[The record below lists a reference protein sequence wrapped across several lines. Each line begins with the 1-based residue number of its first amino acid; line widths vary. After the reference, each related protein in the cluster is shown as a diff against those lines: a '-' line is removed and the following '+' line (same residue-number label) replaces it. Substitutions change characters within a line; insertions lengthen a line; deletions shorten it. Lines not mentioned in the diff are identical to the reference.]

1 MINLLPATSKQQLRA
16 ARANVVLINYLIL
29 LGFAVVFLVAA
40 CFVSYLFLV
49 DTKTTAEKIIKN
61 NQSITSTK
69 SSSVDNSNLMNI
81 EFANAKNI
89 ISQQVSYSDI
99 IMNIGGVLPEGV
111 VIDSLSLNNN
121 TISSP
126 VTVKAHATSY
136 DDTAILKTN
145 FQNSAQFSNFSIK
158 SQVMNQNGLSGYPVE
173 FSFEVTANRGVK

>member
-1 MINLLPATSKQQLRA
+1 MINLLPTASKQQLRA
-16 ARANVVLINYLIL
+16 ARTNIVLINYLLL

-49 DTKTTAEKIIKN
+49 DTKTTAEKIIIN

-69 SSSVDNSNLMNI
+69 SSSVNNSNLMNI
-81 EFANAKNI
+81 EFANARNI

-99 IMNIGGVLPEGV
+99 IMDIGNVLPEGV
-111 VIDSLSLNNN
+111 IIDSLLLNNN
-121 TISSP
+121 TLNSP
-126 VTVKAHATSY
+126 VIIKAHAKSY
-136 DDTAILKTN
+136 DNTAILKTN

-173 FSFEVTANRGVK
+173 FSFEVTINRGVK